1 MKTKDLILIALF
13 ASITA
18 ILSLLPAIPLPFS
31 PVPIT
36 FQVLGVFLAGAILGS
51 KRGFISQLLYVLLGS
66 IGLPIFAGGQAGFS
80 ILVGATGGYLIGFVL
95 AAGIV
100 GLVIERKE
108 KNTLIDA
115 AIAMCLGL
123 VVIYILGTIQ
133 LSIVTGLPLK
143 KAFIAGSLPY
153 IPFDAIKGVLAVLV
167 AIPTRSRLK
176 QLKLY

>member
-51 KRGFISQLLYVLLGS
+51 KRGFISQLVYVLLGS

-80 ILVGATGGYLIGFVL
+80 VLVGPTGGYLIGFVI

-100 GLVIERKE
+100 GLIIE
-108 KNTLIDA
+108 KNEKNNLA
-115 AIAMCLGL
+115 QVVLAMCFGL
-123 VVIYILGTIQ
+123 IVIYVFGTIQ
-133 LSIVTGLPLK
+133 LSLVTGLSLK
-143 KAFIAGSLPY
+143 KAFLVGSLPY
-153 IPFDAIKGVLAVLV
+153 IPLDALKGLLAVLV
-167 AIPTRSRLK
+167 AVPTRARLK
-176 QLKLY
+176 QLKLN